1 MKRKHT
7 NIYAIWNLAI
17 RWHPG
22 KILRRSS
29 QRNPSV
35 GRGV

>member
-1 MKRKHT
+1 
-7 NIYAIWNLAI
+7 LATCDLSI
-17 RWHPG
+17 

-35 GRGV
+35 GG